1 MMLEGLEEL
10 EEKVK
15 LEVEM
20 VDDLKIIQTENQEH
34 LR

>member
-1 MMLEGLEEL
+1 MMHEGLEEL